1 MSWEILDENT
11 LNKIKKQKDF
21 EDQTAKSLKPLYESA
36 KNPLI
41 KTMIHSLILD
51 TTKHSETYQM
61 LIDLNSTAVIGKESK
76 DLGKTEI
83 ARHLK
88 EEAFML
94 KQTEEMSKVVKN
106 ERVKQVLLNILDDER
121 KHHRV
126 LTQLIEM
133 LQKNPQS
140 GTLTSTT

>member
-1 MSWEILDENT
+1 MLILFNFQKVNKHFNGQFIEVNLLSWEILDENT

-41 KTMIHSLILD
+41 KTLIHSLILD

-76 DLGKTEI
+76 DLGKRRLHVT
-83 ARHLK
+83 
-88 EEAFML
+88 
-94 KQTEEMSKVVKN
+94 
-106 ERVKQVLLNILDDER
+106 
-121 KHHRV
+121 
-126 LTQLIEM
+126 
-133 LQKNPQS
+133 
-140 GTLTSTT
+140 